1 MCIFC
6 VPYPTR
12 VAYLVFV
19 VFNILPNRILLKI
32 CLVGGPAL
40 PPRLCYFARLSICP
54 AFPRVTR
61 ERMSLCDA

>member
-6 VPYPTR
+6 VPYPTQ

-40 PPRLCYFARLSICP
+40 PPHLCYFAWLSICP
-54 AFPRVTR
+54 AFPHVTHERV
-61 ERMSLCDA
+61 SLCAV